1 MANLIT
7 DPMGQQMAGQ
17 AAPPTPAPGGLAQAA
32 TDQQQNAPI
41 PQDQAAGSA
50 QDPRAV
56 GSVQNRQQAQSQAND
71 DDPTAKV
78 PATPAEQA
86 QYTQLVNRYVLMI
99 SDMRPSPSGQSPLE
113 LALRM
118 MNNPKLPL
126 PAAIGYATAQLIFIL
141 HHGAKVQKFSY
152 DPDVM
157 FHAADECVA
166 STYLL
171 GLARGL
177 FKGMPP
183 FKGLGEGDNGY
194 PFETAEINVI
204 GHAKLYAVQ
213 RFGAMMQAAGE
224 ITVDERQQ
232 AVDFWNQQIQREIK
246 SGAVDE
252 SVIEQMQKGPD
263 TLLQSAQS
271 KGLNEQGQQP
281 PPSQGIAPAQ
291 SPANQPPPSQPPQ
304 PPQGAPAPGGQ

>member
-17 AAPPTPAPGGLAQAA
+17 ATPAPPGGLAQAA

-41 PQDQAAGSA
+41 PQDQAAGSEH
-50 QDPRAV
+50 DPRAV
-56 GSVQNRQQAQSQAND
+56 GSVQDRQQAQSQEND
-71 DDPTAKV
+71 DDPTARI

-86 QYTQLVNRYVLMI
+86 QFTQLTNRYVLMI

-118 MNNPKLPL
+118 MNKPTLPL

-141 HHGAKVQKFSY
+141 HHGAKVQNFSY

-157 FHAADECVA
+157 FHAADVCVA

-171 GLARGL
+171 GLSRGL

-183 FKGLGEGDNGY
+183 FKGLGDDDNGY

-213 RFGAMMQAAGE
+213 RFGAMMQETGE

-232 AVDFWNQQIQREIK
+232 AVDFWNHQIQREIK
-246 SGAVDE
+246 SGSVDE

-263 TLLQSAQS
+263 TILQSAQS
-271 KGLNEQGQQP
+271 KGLNEQDQQP
-281 PPSQGIAPAQ
+281 PASQGVAPAQ
-291 SPANQPPPSQPPQ
+291 PPAQAAPSQPPQ
-304 PPQGAPAPGGQ
+304 QGAPAPGGQ